1 MKPRAGQNTGKVSHC
16 NISTFRVNPISI
28 SHCCY
33 LFHPYFHLISF
44 IIITVNGQ
52 VTVPAASLEMF
63 QMTMDSESVENEMKD
78 EAESTTDDS
87 FVRQDSFNLD
97 EEVRVDY
104 SRSVSDEFRQ
114 TWTNSFR
121 RRTNTVRKLIRN
133 FLGT

>member
-1 MKPRAGQNTGKVSHC
+1 M
-16 NISTFRVNPISI
+16 
-28 SHCCY
+28 
-33 LFHPYFHLISF
+33 ISF

-52 VTVPAASLEMF
+52 VTVPASLEMF

>member
-1 MKPRAGQNTGKVSHC
+1 M
-16 NISTFRVNPISI
+16 
-28 SHCCY
+28 
-33 LFHPYFHLISF
+33 ISF